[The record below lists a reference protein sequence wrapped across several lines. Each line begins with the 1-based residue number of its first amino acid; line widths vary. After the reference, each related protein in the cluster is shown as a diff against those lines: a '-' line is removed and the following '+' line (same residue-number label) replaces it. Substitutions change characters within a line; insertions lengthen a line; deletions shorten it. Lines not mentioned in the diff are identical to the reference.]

1 MFRPPL
7 DLRLFDRRRMIR
19 RRPRPKDANELGISN
34 RLLFQERLGEGV
46 QSVARLVQELMHRSL
61 ASN

>member
-1 MFRPPL
+1 
-7 DLRLFDRRRMIR
+7 MIR